1 MGRSRHSA
9 LEGDIPSWVDAYSRD
24 LYGVVDL
31 RGVLKVRI
39 RRTMLAAD
47 MTCLEDGG
55 TLHLDA

>member
-1 MGRSRHSA
+1 MGHSRHSA
-9 LEGDIPSWVDAYSRD
+9 LEGDIPSWVGAYSRD

-39 RRTMLAAD
+39 RRIMLAAD